1 MPDKAN
7 AQILQVLRR
16 QAWQDLLVD
25 RIVAECSLILCE
37 AEAPQ
42 PIVKCSEIQSS
53 GLLSAA
59 VFEKE
64 FQLSHPPWISRR
76 NLNRLAIA
84 MWDADHSTA
93 AVAAPLHDT
102 GPI

>member
-1 MPDKAN
+1 MRESFGWRLFRVRITAQRSDGVEQRAAVPDKAN

-42 PIVKCSEIQSS
+42 PTVNVQVQSS

-59 VFEKE
+59 VFEK
-64 FQLSHPPWISRR
+64 S
-76 NLNRLAIA
+76 
-84 MWDADHSTA
+84 
-93 AVAAPLHDT
+93 
-102 GPI
+102 